1 MGTLIIERKA
11 ELSNS
16 FRQISVYID
25 GKKAGTIAN
34 GETREYD
41 LPQGSHEVCCKID
54 WCTSNTIEVSRES
67 ELIRILQLS
76 GFKNSGWI
84 IPIAVVVTIVSL
96 ILRAFGFASR
106 YFLIILIPAF
116 IIMLYY
122 LTFGRRNYLTLSEK

>member
-54 WCTSNTIEVSRES
+54 WCTSNTIEVSGES

-84 IPIAVVVTIVSL
+84 IPIAVAVTIVSL

-106 YFLIILIPAF
+106 YFFLIHPDPCIHHYVILSDIWQAQLPDL
-116 IIMLYY
+116 I
-122 LTFGRRNYLTLSEK
+122 